1 MYWDAFKNG
10 SYTVIYLQAL
20 VKVTNSFVWKTQEG
34 AKLLY
39 CWLVV
44 NYTVFAYKWNATLVP
59 FDLIIKNILSS
70 TMEELQNFMCELLQ
84 VCLLVE
90 LSIANYYYKN
100 DVWACTKLS
109 SYLIQL

>member
-1 MYWDAFKNG
+1 
-10 SYTVIYLQAL
+10 
-20 VKVTNSFVWKTQEG
+20 
-34 AKLLY
+34 
-39 CWLVV
+39 
-44 NYTVFAYKWNATLVP
+44 
-59 FDLIIKNILSS
+59 
-70 TMEELQNFMCELLQ
+70 MEELQNFMCELLQ